1 MIQKLKNY
9 EMLLKWKFGVEKKM
23 LLPKNM
29 KVLHA
34 GAGARG
40 RPPHA
45 GAPAADSN
53 PYPELRLEF
62 LATAA
67 GIWPR
72 LVPI

>member
-1 MIQKLKNY
+1 MPTTMIQKLKNY

-45 GAPAADSN
+45 GAPAADSK
-53 PYPELRLEF
+53 
-62 LATAA
+62 
-67 GIWPR
+67 PR
-72 LVPI
+72 IIFNAKPTMFF